1 MIECASDTS
10 VAASTL
16 SVVLPNYN
24 HARYLP
30 RALDALLTQE
40 YAAKEIIVVDDGS
53 TDGSR
58 DIIKTYIKKYSSV
71 RLIANARNVGAIH
84 ALSRGLYEA
93 RGQFVYF
100 AAADD
105 FVMPGFF
112 ALAIK
117 MLQTNSSA
125 GMFCGEV
132 LLADGISGRIVGVRP
147 PVRPRSFSA
156 GFIDPAN
163 VIKLLRRNDNFIA
176 TGAAVLRRNAIAWAG
191 GFDEQL
197 SSFADGYLVRKVALT
212 YGFCFAPI
220 VVLTW
225 CVFPDSASR
234 KTATEIDRAR
244 LVLGKINARMAS
256 DPVYPPWYRDVFVR
270 RWHFSTSRLAII
282 SNPINRELL
291 MGMGA
296 QNAIDRAFFGGVLKL
311 FSGQAGRFLI
321 LAWLWLRFRPF
332 SLVDLCLTAFA
343 RMLTSSAHGVGPV
356 KINRANDE

>member
-10 VAASTL
+10 VAASAL

-24 HARYLP
+24 HARYLS

-40 YAAKEIIVVDDGS
+40 YAAKEIVVVDDGS
-53 TDGSR
+53 TDDSR
-58 DIIKTYIKKYSSV
+58 DIIDTYAKKYPSV
-71 RLIANARNVGAIH
+71 RLIENVKNLGAID
-84 ALSRGLYEA
+84 ALSRGLNET

-125 GMFCGEV
+125 GIFCGEV
-132 LLADGISGRIVGVRP
+132 LLADGVSGRAMGVRP
-147 PVRPRSFSA
+147 PVRPRFSA
-156 GFIDPAN
+156 GFIGPAN
-163 VIKLLRRNDNFIA
+163 VTKLLRRNDNFIA
-176 TGAAVLRRNAIAWAG
+176 TGATVLRRDAVAWAG

-220 VVLTW
+220 AVVTW

-244 LVLGKINARMAS
+244 LVLSKVKARMAA

-270 RWHFSTSRLAII
+270 RWHFSTSRLAVK
-282 SNPINRELL
+282 STPINREVL

-296 QNAIDRAFFGGVLKL
+296 QNAIDRAFFRGVLKL
-311 FSGQAGRFLI
+311 FSGQAGRFFL

-332 SLVDLCLTAFA
+332 SLVDLGLTALA
-343 RMLTSSAHGVGPV
+343 RIGTPSAHDVVSV
-356 KINRANDE
+356 KTIRANDE

>member
-1 MIECASDTS
+1 MIERAPDASG
-10 VAASTL
+10 AASAL

-30 RALDALLTQE
+30 RALDALLAQE
-40 YAAKEIIVVDDGS
+40 YAAKEIIVVDDCS
-53 TDGSR
+53 TDDSR
-58 DIIKTYIKKYSSV
+58 DIVKTYIKKYPSV
-71 RLIANARNVGAIH
+71 RLLENVKNLGAID
-84 ALSRGLYEA
+84 ALSHGLNEA
-93 RGQFVYF
+93 HGQFLYF
-100 AAADD
+100 GAADD

-132 LLADGISGRIVGVRP
+132 LLVDGISGRAMGVRP
-147 PVRPRSFSA
+147 PVRPRFSA
-156 GFIDPAN
+156 GFVGPAN
-163 VIKLLRRNDNFIA
+163 VTKLLRRNDNFIA
-176 TGAAVLRRNAIAWAG
+176 TGAAVLRRDAIAWAG

-220 VVLTW
+220 AVVTW

-244 LVLGKINARMAS
+244 LVLGKIKARMAA

-270 RWHFSTSRLAII
+270 RWHFSASRLAVK

-291 MGMGA
+291 MGLGT
-296 QNAIDRAFFGGVLKL
+296 QNAVDRAFFGGVLKL
-311 FSGQAGRFLI
+311 FSGQAGRFFI

-332 SLVDLCLTAFA
+332 SLVDLGLTAFA
-343 RMLTSSAHGVGPV
+343 RIGTPSAHDVVSV
-356 KINRANDE
+356 KTIRANDE